1 MTWYWDIDNDETL
14 LVWDHSQDPTTDSPY
29 RRLTSD
35 DEEWSWV
42 SEFPPAILGVMHD
55 RAGELRTNARE
66 AAQDRD
72 FQTTLTMLVEWM
84 TIVEDMAGE
93 QIERVES

>member
-1 MTWYWDIDNDETL
+1 MTWHWDIDTDGAL

-29 RRLTSD
+29 RRLMND
-35 DEEWSWV
+35 DGEWSWV
-42 SEFPPAILGVMHD
+42 GEFPPAILSVMHD
-55 RAGELRTNARE
+55 RADELRTNVRQ

-72 FQTTLTMLVEWM
+72 SQTTLTMIIEWM
-84 TIVEDMAGE
+84 TLVEDMAGE